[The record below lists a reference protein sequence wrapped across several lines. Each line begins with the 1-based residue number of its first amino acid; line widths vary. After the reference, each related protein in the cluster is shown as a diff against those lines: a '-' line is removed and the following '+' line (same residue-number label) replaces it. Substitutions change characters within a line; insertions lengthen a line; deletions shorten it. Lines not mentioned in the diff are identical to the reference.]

1 MQRSFTAIQRAPL
14 HRAPPSPYSA
24 IEKRAGRLC
33 VDFLGRS
40 TRAVAPRM
48 NSTAQNATIA
58 QMQRITVKAL
68 ISCLED
74 WKPRLLLSAL
84 FY

>member
-1 MQRSFTAIQRAPL
+1 M
-14 HRAPPSPYSA
+14 
-24 IEKRAGRLC
+24 
-33 VDFLGRS
+33 
-40 TRAVAPRM
+40 RAVAPRM

-74 WKPRLLLSAL
+74 WKLRLLLLAL
-84 FY
+84 LYCGPSVHRGLVGAAGNEFVDQTRGQTQLLF